1 MRIAV
6 YALPVA
12 ALVALAACNGNAG
25 EESGDDAAE
34 TSTSAAEDTAK
45 EDVVEAEP
53 TPATL
58 DAIPE
63 KFRGYWDSSDDP
75 RLSCTDLSD
84 GGIFVA
90 KKEISFYEATFEP
103 ETITQ
108 VSSNEIASKGVFN
121 ELGDTSNESY
131 RLKLSKDGK
140 RLTLDGDGFDPFEYR
155 KCGAKLK
162 KADLD
167 VVPAEFHG
175 KWAWQDPTNC
185 PANPSS
191 DLFVTEKFVTLGGRK
206 SKVSQLDNRGNGSII
221 VHYTNSAGKP
231 AEMHLDLIENGQR
244 IAFGEPGSTGTIFAK
259 CS

>member
-12 ALVALAACNGNAG
+12 ALVALAACSGETGDEGSTEAAGTRAAADGNAG
-25 EESGDDAAE
+25 
-34 TSTSAAEDTAK
+34 K
-45 EDVVEAEP
+45 EDSKAEP
-53 TPATL
+53 TPVTL
-58 DAIPE
+58 DAIPAS
-63 KFRGYWDSSDDP
+63 FRGYWDSSDDA
-75 RLSCTDLSD
+75 RLGCTDLSD
-84 GGIFVA
+84 GMMYVTGN
-90 KKEISFYEATFEP
+90 EISFYEATFEP

-167 VVPAEFHG
+167 VGPAEFHG